1 MLSAI
6 AIGIGVAS
14 SAQADDIFALAR
26 EMLDAAP
33 PCAQATLFSL
43 ARKAE
48 NSALREA
55 AARLGCDIV
64 FLDETEFS
72 ARQPEFL
79 ARGAKAS
86 VVARAKTGFAS
97 VAEAAALMGGGP
109 NAILI
114 APRRAKNGVTCALA
128 APADELK
135 T

>member
-6 AIGIGVAS
+6 AIGIGMAS
-14 SAQADDIFALAR
+14 RAQADDIFALAR

-33 PCAQATLFSL
+33 PCAKSTLFSL
-43 ARKAE
+43 ARKVE
-48 NSALREA
+48 SSALREA

-86 VVARAKTGFAS
+86 IVSREKTGFAS

-109 NAILI
+109 NAVLI
-114 APRRAKNGVTCALA
+114 APRRVKNNVTCALA
-128 APADELK
+128 APADEQK